1 MRTEDR
7 IVGRWFSRLAG
18 DAHRKNIALM
28 KWLSKATQRLGVAR
42 DTYIVGGAV
51 RNFVIDRPIKDLDI
65 VIDSVA
71 SGKDSEW
78 LATQLRRM
86 VPTATSLVTNQYG
99 VAILTIKGS
108 WDLEGEDLQGEVL
121 EIANARKESYGG
133 AGGKGYKPSEVLP
146 ATIDEDVIRREFSFN
161 TLLWRLLDL
170 TDGPEKA
177 EIIDLTGCGLRDL
190 KEGVLQCPR
199 DPDVVF
205 SDDPTRILRAIKFT
219 GKYGFKIPPDLA
231 TSIQRNAPKMK
242 RMPWE
247 AIGTLLTDTILSEP
261 TARTSLKQMDQ
272 LGILGVVSEMIE
284 EIPAFASYMAGKM
297 RQDKRV
303 QVLLDMMELGVPAKT
318 PLSFLSRE
326 DQRTVREITVGISQD
341 QALEYVEKL
350 IKPPV
355 DTMKIIQ
362 TLKLEGPQRG
372 SITPTARRLMVDQP
386 ELAWSPAKLTDS
398 VIRRISEGPY

>member
-1 MRTEDR
+1 METTTRIAARWMR
-7 IVGRWFSRLAG
+7 WASP
-18 DAHRKNIALM
+18 AHRKNIALM
-28 KWLSKATQRLGVAR
+28 KWLAQATKRLGVAQ

-71 SGKDSEW
+71 ASHDSEW
-78 LATQLRRM
+78 LAKQLQKLM
-86 VPTATSLVTNQYG
+86 PVATSLVTNQYG

-108 WDLEGEDLQGEVL
+108 WVLGEDDLRGEVL

-146 ATIDEDVIRREFSFN
+146 ATIEEDVVRREFSFN

-170 TDGPEKA
+170 TEGPEKA

-219 GKYGFKIPPDLA
+219 GKYGFRIPSDLA
-231 TSIQRNAPKMK
+231 SSIRKNAPMMK

-247 AIGTLLTDTILSEP
+247 AIGTLLTDTILQES
-261 TARTSLKQMDQ
+261 TAQASLKQMKS
-272 LGILGVVSEMIE
+272 LGILDVISEMIE
-284 EIPAFASYMAGKM
+284 STPAFASYMAGKL
-297 RQDKRV
+297 RQDRRIPL
-303 QVLLDMMELGVPAKT
+303 LLDMLELGVPAKT

-326 DQRTVREITVGISQD
+326 DQRTVREITVGISQEH
-341 QALEYVEKL
+341 ALAYVETL

-355 DTMKIIQ
+355 DTRRVIEELG
-362 TLKLEGPQRG
+362 LKGPER
-372 SITPTARRLMVDQP
+372 SVITPTARRVLVDQP
-386 ELAWSPAKLTDS
+386 DLAWSPKALTDA
-398 VIRRISEGPY
+398 VIQQIREEAP